1 MPNSFGLLL
10 ERIEK
15 CQQETGKWS
24 KRWSLV
30 EITSAIRGDL
40 RVRVAYYGG
49 GRIVGMSKI
58 TYSMKQPKIFLS
70 SLRFKLKPL
79 EQIESIL
86 LLALTF

>member
-10 ERIEK
+10 ERIKK

-30 EITSAIRGDL
+30 EIASAIRDL

-79 EQIESIL
+79 KQIESIL